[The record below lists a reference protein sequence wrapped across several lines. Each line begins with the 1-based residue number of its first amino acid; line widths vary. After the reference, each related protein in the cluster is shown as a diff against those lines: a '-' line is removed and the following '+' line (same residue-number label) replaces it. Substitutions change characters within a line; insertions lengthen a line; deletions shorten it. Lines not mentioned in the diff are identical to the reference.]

1 MCAKLLQSHLTL
13 CDPMDCSLPAPLS
26 MGFSRQEYWSELPC
40 PPPRDLPD
48 PRTQVSCVSCIGS
61 RFFTTSTTW
70 EAPQTVYLLANK
82 LSKTELLNSEENI
95 GFQTTFSL
103 DILEDPKFLGVQIAW
118 LQKEWESWTY
128 LPGTSTYLPDIRD
141 NRRPAGKVVS
151 LTCLYPYFRKEDKY
165 LADTAYWAGSL
176 SETLEE
182 KLLLLVH
189 WLLQQLGQENRHFH
203 EPHGLDS
210 KEATCK
216 AEDLGSISGLGRSP
230 GGGHGNPLQYSCL
243 EHPHRQ
249 RNLVGYGPWGH
260 KESLWPRFSV
270 FCRFTGSRKLTHSLL
285 LETLCTRQQKRHW
298 CIEQSYGLCGRGR
311 GWEDLGEWHWNM

>member
-128 LPGTSTYLPDIRD
+128 LPGTSTIARHQGQQETCWEGGLSYLP
-141 NRRPAGKVVS
+141 
-151 LTCLYPYFRKEDKY
+151 
-165 LADTAYWAGSL
+165 L
-176 SETLEE
+176 S
-182 KLLLLVH
+182 
-189 WLLQQLGQENRHFH
+189 LLQKRRHV
-203 EPHGLDS
+203 
-210 KEATCK
+210 
-216 AEDLGSISGLGRSP
+216 
-230 GGGHGNPLQYSCL
+230 SC
-243 EHPHRQ
+243 R
-249 RNLVGYGPWGH
+249 
-260 KESLWPRFSV
+260 
-270 FCRFTGSRKLTHSLL
+270 HSLL
-285 LETLCTRQQKRHW
+285 SRITLRNTRGEAASPGTLTPAAAGPG
-298 CIEQSYGLCGRGR
+298 EQAFPWASWLRQ
-311 GWEDLGEWHWNM
+311 